1 MKAIEELMNIL
12 FQEYGSLILTVVS
25 VLLSIIIAALYAE
38 LLKNNIELIRELNG
52 IIQWINAVIK

>member
-1 MKAIEELMNIL
+1 MNIL